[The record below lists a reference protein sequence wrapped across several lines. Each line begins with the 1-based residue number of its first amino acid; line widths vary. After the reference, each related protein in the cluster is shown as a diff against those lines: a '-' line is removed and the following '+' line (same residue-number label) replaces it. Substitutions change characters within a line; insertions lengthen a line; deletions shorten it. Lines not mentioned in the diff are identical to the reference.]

1 MRLFVAVFPPMEMS
15 EALARSA
22 ADTLAGTSFRPTR
35 PRNIHV
41 TLKFLGDVRPEDLN
55 DISAALTPIGEKHLP
70 FGISPRN
77 FGAFPNPRRAR
88 VFWAGVGDG
97 ADKLESLASDVET
110 ALEPL
115 GFQYATRPFAPHFT
129 LARARR
135 PSCLELRAEPAPST
149 GFTVAG
155 FDLVE
160 SSPGELG
167 VIYRPLATY
176 PLRDAVRRN

>member
-1 MRLFVAVFPPMEMS
+1 MRLFVAVFPPLKVS
-15 EALARSA
+15 EVLARSA
-22 ADTLAGTSFRPTR
+22 AEILAGTSFHPTR
-35 PRNIHV
+35 PQNVHL

-70 FGISPRN
+70 FGISTHD

-97 ADKLESLASDVET
+97 ADKLKSLASDVDT
-110 ALEPL
+110 TLEPL
-115 GFQYATRPFAPHFT
+115 GFQHETRAYAPHFT

-135 PSCLELRAEPAPST
+135 PTRLELDVEPASST
-149 GFTVAG
+149 RFTVTD

-176 PLRDAVRRN
+176 PLRDAVR